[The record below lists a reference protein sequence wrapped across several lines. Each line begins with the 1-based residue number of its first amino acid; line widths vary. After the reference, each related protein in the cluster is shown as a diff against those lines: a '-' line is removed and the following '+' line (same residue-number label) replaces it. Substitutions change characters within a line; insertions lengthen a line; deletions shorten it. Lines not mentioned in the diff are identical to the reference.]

1 MREER
6 GKPRSTI
13 WLVWSRVERVAGRA
27 AGNLFPLLTVLVF
40 GAIVIGV
47 LFVLAVLALAIAG
60 AL

>member
-13 WLVWSRVERVAGRA
+13 WLARGRVEQIARRA
-27 AGNLFPLLTVLVF
+27 TGIVFPPLALLVF
-40 GAIVIGV
+40 GAIVIGG
-47 LFVLAVLALAIAG
+47 LFVLAVLALAIVR